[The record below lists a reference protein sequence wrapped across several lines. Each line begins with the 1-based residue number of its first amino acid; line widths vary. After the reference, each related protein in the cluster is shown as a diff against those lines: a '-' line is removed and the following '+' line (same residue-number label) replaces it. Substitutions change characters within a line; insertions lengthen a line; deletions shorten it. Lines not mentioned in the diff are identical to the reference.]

1 MRHAIHAL
9 LWSVACAGV
18 LVAQQPAAESPA
30 AVAAKTRQEAIK
42 SIEIQFHIKETLE
55 PGSQPGSV
63 TPTPGGK
70 SYPEKQTVIES
81 ENRLVISGADIR
93 LESNHPL
100 WDLRALSFLPR
111 KHVATI
117 RGDESKSYYVRAD
130 QEIRWDDSVATI
142 KPRRAAHVADD
153 MMVMSF
159 MMHCRGV
166 SPSIETFSFTA
177 GRWQPTGLT
186 QSINGVRLQQYRLT
200 LGKMYPAGSSG
211 VAWVDPKQDYA
222 VRRLRCDFTKSDTIL
237 LDTTFET
244 DPQSGLVLP
253 VSWTHTRLNPAGKV
267 LSTRVH
273 QITSCRVNYDPPAAE
288 FDLTFPPNVR
298 VYNEF
303 EEKEYL
309 VRADGSF
316 QLLRGSSVNS
326 AALAEAA
333 SSWWWRQRYLFAAG
347 LALLVVAALW
357 LRPRRNRPVPTS

>member
-18 LVAQQPAAESPA
+18 QVAQQPAAESPA

-70 SYPEKQTVIES
+70 SFPEKQTVIES
-81 ENRLVISGADIR
+81 DNRLVMKGEDIR

-100 WDLRALSFLPR
+100 WDLRTLSFLR
-111 KHVATI
+111 RNHVATI
-117 RGDESKSYYVRAD
+117 RENESKSYYVRAD
-130 QEIRWDDSVATI
+130 QEVGWEDSVATI
-142 KPRRAAHVADD
+142 KPRRSAHVADD
-153 MMVMSF
+153 LTMMSF

-166 SPSIETFSFTA
+166 SRSIEAFSFTS

-186 QSINGVRLQQYRLT
+186 QSINGVQLQQYRLT
-200 LGKMYPAGSSG
+200 LGKMYPAGSSV

-222 VRRLRCDFTKSDTIL
+222 VRRLRCDFPKSSTIL

-253 VSWTHTRLNPAGKV
+253 VRWTDTRLNPNGKV

-273 QITSCRVNYDPPAAE
+273 QITSCRVNYAPSATE

-303 EEKEYL
+303 EGKEYL

-316 QLLRGSSVNS
+316 QPLRGSTVDS
-326 AALAEAA
+326 AALAEAS

-347 LALLVVAALW
+347 LALLVAAALW
-357 LRPRRNRPVPTS
+357 LRSRRNRPVSAS